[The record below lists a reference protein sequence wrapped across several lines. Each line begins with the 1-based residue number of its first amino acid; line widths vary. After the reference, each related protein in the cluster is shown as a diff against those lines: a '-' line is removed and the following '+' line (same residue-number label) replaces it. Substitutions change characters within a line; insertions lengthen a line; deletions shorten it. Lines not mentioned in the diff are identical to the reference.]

1 MREITNTHVQTVNHL
16 CELIHQHNVDAGWY
30 DNIETGERKTGDEVF
45 AEKTLLI
52 HSEISEA
59 VEGWRKNLM
68 DDHLPNRKMVEVEFA
83 DAFIRLADLAAA
95 MNLDLGG
102 AIQEKFKYNQT
113 RSDHKIENRKKEH
126 GKKC

>member
-1 MREITNTHVQTVNHL
+1 
-16 CELIHQHNVDAGWY
+16 
-30 DNIETGERKTGDEVF
+30 
-45 AEKTLLI
+45 
-52 HSEISEA
+52 
-59 VEGWRKNLM
+59 
-68 DDHLPNRKMVEVEFA
+68 MVEVEFA